1 ELASEQ
7 LDEGQGSR
15 GSPHV
20 TSLPGASKR
29 FSISS
34 CLVVGG
40 LCAQASAGFLS
51 SAVID
56 DFSGSAG
63 LGYNRSE
70 TNGAFIGGGEGFLSG
85 GAGFQYLLSSDQ
97 VNESLYN
104 GFSLKVSGSLGSG
117 GLFISVVGEGLNFVA
132 LDVDFGSSI
141 VDGYAWITYEQL
153 DAAVGNDIGLIRA
166 TLNDGGSFA
175 GIGIYT
181 TGDAQ
186 ISVDDFEFRGSAVP
200 APGAI
205 ALAAAA
211 GLAASRRRR

>member
-1 ELASEQ
+1 M
-7 LDEGQGSR
+7 
-15 GSPHV
+15 
-20 TSLPGASKR
+20 R
-29 FSISS
+29 FSTSS
-34 CLVVGG
+34 CLVVAG

-63 LGYNRSE
+63 LGYDRSE
-70 TNGAFIGGGEGFLSG
+70 LNGAFIGG
-85 GAGFQYLLSSDQ
+85 GAGFQYLLSSEQ

>member
-1 ELASEQ
+1 M
-7 LDEGQGSR
+7 
-15 GSPHV
+15 
-20 TSLPGASKR
+20 R
-29 FSISS
+29 FSTSS
-34 CLVVGG
+34 CLVVAG

-63 LGYNRSE
+63 LGYDRS
-70 TNGAFIGGGEGFLSG
+70 TSGGAFINLDQGFLFGDAAFS
-85 GAGFQYLLSSDQ
+85 YLLSSEQ

-117 GLFISVVGEGLNFVA
+117 SLFISVIGENFDFVA

-153 DAAVGNDIGLIRA
+153 DAAVGNDIGSIRA
-166 TLNDGGSFA
+166 ALNNGGSFA
-175 GIGIYT
+175 AIAFHT
-181 TGDAQ
+181 TGGAN

-205 ALAAAA
+205 ALAAVA

>member
-1 ELASEQ
+1 M
-7 LDEGQGSR
+7 
-15 GSPHV
+15 
-20 TSLPGASKR
+20 R
-29 FSISS
+29 FSTSS
-34 CLVVGG
+34 CLVVAG

-63 LGYNRSE
+63 LGYDRS
-70 TNGAFIGGGEGFLSG
+70 TSGGAFINLDQGFLFGDAAFS
-85 GAGFQYLLSSDQ
+85 YLLSSEQ

-117 GLFISVVGEGLNFVA
+117 SLFISVIGENFDFVA

-153 DAAVGNDIGLIRA
+153 DAAVGNDIGSIRA
-166 TLNDGGSFA
+166 ALNNGGSFA
-175 GIGIYT
+175 AIAFHT
-181 TGDAQ
+181 TGGAN

-200 APGAI
+200 GPGAI
-205 ALAAAA
+205 ALAAVA

>member
-1 ELASEQ
+1 
-7 LDEGQGSR
+7 
-15 GSPHV
+15 
-20 TSLPGASKR
+20 
-29 FSISS
+29 
-34 CLVVGG
+34 
-40 LCAQASAGFLS
+40 
-51 SAVID
+51 
-56 DFSGSAG
+56 
-63 LGYNRSE
+63 
-70 TNGAFIGGGEGFLSG
+70 
-85 GAGFQYLLSSDQ
+85 
-97 VNESLYN
+97 
-104 GFSLKVSGSLGSG
+104 
-117 GLFISVVGEGLNFVA
+117 VA

>member
-1 ELASEQ
+1 M
-7 LDEGQGSR
+7 
-15 GSPHV
+15 
-20 TSLPGASKR
+20 R
-29 FSISS
+29 FSTSS
-34 CLVVGG
+34 CLVVAG

-63 LGYNRSE
+63 LGYDRSE
-70 TNGAFIGGGEGFLSG
+70 LNGAFIGGGEGFLGG
-85 GAGFQYLLSSDQ
+85 GAGFQYLLSSEQ

-117 GLFISVVGEGLNFVA
+117 GLFISVIGENFDFVA

-153 DAAVGNDIGLIRA
+153 DAAVGNDIGSIRA
-166 TLNDGGSFA
+166 ALNNGGSFA

-181 TGDAQ
+181 TGGAK

-205 ALAAAA
+205 ALAAVA